1 MIRVLVIVAVV
12 SFVLAAGCFGG
23 AFALVGGPFSIDDH
37 WRFHREQVNWSGA
50 ATGSG
55 GTARPMALLQSS

>member
-12 SFVLAAGCFGG
+12 SFVLAVGCLGG

-37 WRFHREQVNWSGA
+37 MRFHRDEVSA
-50 ATGSG
+50 SAPGSD
-55 GTARPMALLQSS
+55 TTIRPVVLIQSS